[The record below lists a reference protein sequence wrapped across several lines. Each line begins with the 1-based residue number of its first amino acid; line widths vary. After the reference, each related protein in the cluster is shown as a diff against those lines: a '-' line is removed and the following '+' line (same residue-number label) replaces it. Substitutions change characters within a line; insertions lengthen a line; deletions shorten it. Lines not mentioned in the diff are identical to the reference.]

1 MLVAFKAD
9 DFRSEILDFA
19 LKFLVSS
26 ELESLWFWVEVEFLI
41 AICFI
46 LESNLQI
53 VAGLR
58 VVRLEL
64 QGLLKTGN
72 GLVESPLSCHG
83 HPEVVVCF
91 HVGRFDL

>member
-1 MLVAFKAD
+1 MLVAFQTD
-9 DFRSEILDFA
+9 DLRLQILDFA
-19 LKFLVSS
+19 LKFLISS
-26 ELESLWFWVEVEFLI
+26 ELESLWFWVELEFLI
-41 AICFI
+41 GICFI

-64 QGLLKTGN
+64 QGLVETVN
-72 GLVESPLSCHG
+72 GLVESPLSCQG